1 MSANSPTKITA
12 ISNVRI
18 FDGKTIQDPS
28 TLIINGDVIGRPDT
42 TPHETIDAGGL
53 ILLPGLIDA
62 HVHLT
67 SREDLAQLAKYGVTT
82 AFDMAT
88 WPAELLNSLRNQK
101 GVTDILGCGLAA
113 TAPGSAHSRMPT
125 MPEEALVSTP
135 DEAEEFVDN
144 QIGEGA
150 DYIKVI
156 ADVPGPTQ
164 ECLDAL
170 VIAAHCR
177 NRLVI
182 AHAASL
188 EPTRM
193 AQAANVDVITHSPL
207 DGVMSDADVQKMVQE
222 GRLSIP
228 TLTMMKG
235 VSLKRGKYEHA
246 RDTVAALHCAGVPIL
261 AGTDANSAPG
271 APANVAHGISLHEEL
286 ELLVNCGLSNCDALR
301 AATEIPA
308 GYFRLHDRGVI
319 EVGRRADLVLV
330 RGNPLGNIQ
339 ATREIERVWIAGKEV
354 DIEK

>member
-1 MSANSPTKITA
+1 MSTDSNKIIA
-12 ISNVRI
+12 ITNVRI

-28 TLIINGDVIGRPDT
+28 TLIINGDVIGHPDI

-67 SREDLAQLAKYGVTT
+67 SQENLAQMAKYGITT

-101 GVTDILGCGLAA
+101 GVTDIRGCGLAA
-113 TAPGSAHSRMPT
+113 TAPGSTHSRMPT
-125 MPEEALVSTP
+125 MPEDALVSTP
-135 DEAEEFVDN
+135 LEAEEFVEN
-144 QIGEGA
+144 QIAEGA
-150 DYIKVI
+150 DYIKII

-182 AHAASL
+182 AHAVTL
-188 EPTRM
+188 EATRM
-193 AQAANVDVITHSPL
+193 AQAANADVITHAPL
-207 DGVMSDADVQKMVQE
+207 DGVMSDAEVQKMVQE

-235 VSLKRGKYEHA
+235 VSRIRGKYEYAH
-246 RDTVAALHCAGVPIL
+246 DTVAALYRAGVPIL

-271 APANVAHGISLHEEL
+271 VPANVAHGVALHEEL
-286 ELLVNCGLSNCDALR
+286 ELLVNCGLSNCGALR
-301 AATEIPA
+301 AATELPA
-308 GYFRLHDRGVI
+308 SYFRLHDRGVI

-330 RGNPLGNIQ
+330 RGNPLENIQ
-339 ATREIERVWIAGKEV
+339 ATREIERIWIAGKEL
-354 DIEK
+354 DIGK